1 MLRGSGLIGCDYK
14 MMQSDAYE
22 LDEIA
27 GVPTSPY
34 IVREAGFKSV
44 QGESTSRVRLGVFYT
59 VRDMYSFLSEYF
71 SSVVL
76 VLHAIRCRAA
86 QVE

>member
-1 MLRGSGLIGCDYK
+1 MLCSSGLIGCDYK

-22 LDEIA
+22 IG
-27 GVPTSPY
+27 GVLASPY
-34 IVREAGFKSV
+34 KSV
-44 QGESTSRVRLGVFYT
+44 QGESTSQVRLGVLYT
-59 VRDMYSFLSEYF
+59 MQDMYSFLSEYF

-86 QVE
+86 QVG